1 MDVQVLGKAG
11 SGGVPLVDS
20 DIHAVRLKRPFH
32 QIRGQFHQGPECGS
46 FLRGMVQQAGPG
58 RSQGHHQVPVGIWKT
73 VQHEQTM
80 VVAVDDECR
89 LVLLGMLPGVGKEVL
104 EHRHLLAQ
112 LMSASFQFAEIGHPP
127 GGPEI
132 LMHRFGHQLGVAGRV
147 GDPDRRSESY
157 DEGMNSTK
165 ILVAMSGGVD
175 SSVAAALLKEAGHEV
190 IGVFMRLGSPGD
202 ALEELIPG
210 DACDVGKVRI
220 GKQGC
225 CSVGDAEDARLVAAR
240 LDMPFYVVNFKQEFG
255 RIIDHFVAEYDAGR
269 TPNPCVRCN
278 DWLKFGRLHEYAGQ
292 VGASAVASGHYA
304 RVERDDA
311 TGRHRL
317 LRGVDHGKDQSYVLF
332 GTPVDRLGEM
342 MLPVGG
348 LPKSRVREL
357 AEEFDL
363 PVFDKPDSQ
372 EICFVPNDDYAGLV
386 ARRSST
392 GVRPGAIVD
401 TTGETIGEHPG
412 HQHFTIGQRRKIG
425 MAFGR
430 PIYVIA
436 KDPVANTI
444 TVGDREALFSS
455 GCLASQVNWLVDP
468 PETPRPCTVR
478 IRYNAEPVNG
488 SAVMVGEDRIEV
500 RFESPQSSVA
510 PGQAAVCYDGD
521 RVLGGG
527 WIDAPLP

>member
-1 MDVQVLGKAG
+1 MQVLGKPG
-11 SGGVPLVDS
+11 PGGIPLVHPDV
-20 DIHAVRLKRPFH
+20 DPVGLKGPFDQVRGEIHQRPEGGSLGRSMVEEAWPSLAQGH
-32 QIRGQFHQGPECGS
+32 QEMAIGIGKSIQH
-46 FLRGMVQQAGPG
+46 QQA
-58 RSQGHHQVPVGIWKT
+58 V
-73 VQHEQTM
+73 
-80 VVAVDDECR
+80 VVAMDHEGR
-89 LVLLGMLPGVGKEVL
+89 LVLLWMLPGVGDEVL
-104 EHRHLLAQ
+104 EGRDLLAK
-112 LMSASFQFAEIGHPP
+112 LAAASLQFSEVGHPP
-127 GGPEI
+127 WGPEI
-132 LMHRFGHQLGVAGRV
+132 LMHRCDRLFGGEGWVW
-147 GDPDRRSESY
+147 DPDRRGESY
-157 DEGMNSTK
+157 DAGMSSMK

-202 ALEELIPG
+202 SLEELIPG
-210 DACDVGKVRI
+210 DSCEVGKVRI

-304 RVERDDA
+304 RVVSDEA

-332 GTPVDRLGEM
+332 GTPADRLGEM
-342 MLPVGG
+342 VLPVGG

-357 AEEFDL
+357 AEHFDL

-386 ARRSST
+386 ARKSST
-392 GVRPGAIVD
+392 GVKPGAIID
-401 TTGETIGEHPG
+401 GAGETIGEHPG

-430 PIYVIA
+430 PIYVVA
-436 KDPVANTI
+436 KDPVSNTI
-444 TVGDREALFSS
+444 TVGGRDELLSN
-455 GCLASQVNWLVDP
+455 GCLASQVNWFVDP
-468 PETPRPCTVR
+468 PTTPRPCTVR
-478 IRYNAEPVNG
+478 IRYNAEPVP
-488 SAVMVGEDRIEV
+488 ATVAMVGADRLEV
-500 RFESPQSSVA
+500 RFDSPQSSVA

-521 RVLGGG
+521 EVLGGG
-527 WIDAPLP
+527 WIDAAMR